1 MTLRNRQEGAINLL
15 LASLIFTIVL
25 LVSVAGF
32 AAWAFT
38 SRQDYKNN
46 SDQKAAAA
54 ADVAKKNAEAAKDNE
69 YLEKEKYPLKS
80 FVGPDDLGKIS
91 LLYPKTW
98 SGYISTQ
105 GNNAFIF
112 DQDVVSANSNALHA
126 LKVTVDDTQYNDVI
140 SQYDGQVEQGA
151 LTATAYSLPK
161 LPSVVG
167 VKFDGEVQTGQTGS
181 LVVLP
186 LRDKTIQIA
195 CQIPDRLKDFNKIIL
210 PNISFNP

>member
-1 MTLRNRQEGAINLL
+1 MKIRNRQEGAINLL
-15 LASLIFTIVL
+15 LASLIFTVVL

-38 SRQDYKNN
+38 SRQDYKDN
-46 SDQKAAAA
+46 SDKKAAATA
-54 ADVAKKNAEAAKDNE
+54 EVAVKNAQAAKDNE

-80 FVGPDDLGKIS
+80 FAGPDDLGKIS
-91 LLYPKTW
+91 FLYPKTW
-98 SGYISTQ
+98 SGYVSTHSPS
-105 GNNAFIF
+105 AFIF
-112 DQDVVSANSNALHA
+112 DQDVVSANNNALHA
-126 LKVTVDDTQYNDVI
+126 LKITIEDTQYNDVI

-161 LPSVVG
+161 VSSVVG
-167 VKFDGEVQTGQTGS
+167 VKFDGEVQTGQPGS

-186 LRDKTIQIA
+186 LRDKTIEIA
-195 CQIPDRLKDFNKIIL
+195 CQIPDRLKDFNKIVL